1 MNKTLKILSIVA
13 IAVVIIVGFSINN
26 SEKKG
31 ELNIGVISAL
41 TGNVAFLGNSNMKGT
56 EVGKIKAQSEYPKLA
71 INLYQEDHMFSPKV
85 GIDAYNKLRQ
95 SNNISALVTMAS
107 NVSVAVAPLSIKDN
121 VLDIAAS
128 TLAKD
133 YSTPNDLTFRL
144 TPRAENESSIAIQ
157 TLSQKGVKKLGILY
171 MNNEIGTSLRDALV
185 ESAKTSDVKII
196 TEEGYAPDST
206 DFKTPLLKMKS
217 ADIDGLYLAAL
228 SPHTAIIL
236 KQANELKI
244 KVVFFSYRAAEDPV
258 LVQNAGVLAEGLLY
272 TSAYDINSNSA
283 ENTEFIKLF
292 KEKYNEVPNGYAAE
306 AYEAVRLI
314 VDSFNKCGSTVES
327 EQAIA
332 CTKNYLF
339 SIKNRPSVF
348 GPLSFNINGDV
359 EYPFIVKTIKDG
371 KFVKV
376 D

>member
-1 MNKTLKILSIVA
+1 MNKTVKILSIVV
-13 IAVVIIVGFSINN
+13 IVVVIVVGFSINN
-26 SEKKG
+26 STKKG

-41 TGNVAFLGNSNMKGT
+41 TGNVAYLGNSNMKGT
-56 EVGKIKAQSEYPKLA
+56 EVGKIKARLEHPELV
-71 INLYQEDHMFSPKV
+71 INLHHEDHMLSPKA
-85 GIDAYNKLRQ
+85 GIDAYNKLRH
-95 SNNISALVTMAS
+95 SHNISALVTMAS
-107 NVSVAVAPLSIKDN
+107 NVSVAVAPFAIKDN

-133 YSTPNDLTFRL
+133 YTTPDDLTFRL
-144 TPRAENESSIAIQ
+144 TARAENESSIAIQ
-157 TLSQKGVKKLGILY
+157 TLSQKGVKKLGILF

-196 TEEGYAPDST
+196 IEEGYAPDST
-206 DFKTPLLKMKS
+206 DFKTRLLKMKS
-217 ADIDGLYLAAL
+217 AGVDGLYLAAL
-228 SPHTAIIL
+228 APHTAIIL
-236 KQANELKI
+236 KQADELKI
-244 KVVFFSYRAAEDPV
+244 NVVFFSYRAAEDPV

-272 TSAYDINSNSA
+272 SSAYDSNSTST

-306 AYEAVRLI
+306 AYEATRLI
-314 VDSFNKCGSTVES
+314 ADSFNKCGSTVES

-339 SIKNRPSVF
+339 SIQNRPSVF
-348 GPLSFNINGDV
+348 GPLSFNIDGDV